1 MAEQSW
7 KHTKKKR
14 KEKRE
19 GSSKEIVSNL
29 VFNAQSTSM
38 VIGRASNEEIV

>member
-7 KHTKKKR
+7 KHTKKK
-14 KEKRE
+14 KRE